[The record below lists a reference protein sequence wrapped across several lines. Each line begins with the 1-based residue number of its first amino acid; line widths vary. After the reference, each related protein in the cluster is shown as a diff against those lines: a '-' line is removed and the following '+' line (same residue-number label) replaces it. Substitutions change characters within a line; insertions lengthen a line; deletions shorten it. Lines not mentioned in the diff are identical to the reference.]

1 METSNSPPVIGS
13 SGVASSGAVAAATG
27 LTEAHVEEIRGAIQS
42 QQKFLGEL
50 LEHAHR
56 WELEGAELRIYF
68 AAEMRAFAEMVEGRD
83 SLEKIRAT
91 AGKVLNRSV
100 RVCAK
105 MESVAATTANAA
117 QAASGTKELRE
128 KFERDPMVGSMLQR
142 FGGKISEVKRRE
154 VNALQQMLSRL
165 RQVQEDLQRQV
176 NTVAIEA
183 SAGGGMVTVKM
194 NGQKQ
199 IVEVRIE
206 PEVFA
211 SKDQEMLQD
220 LIRAAVN
227 EASRRVDDEL
237 ANQMKSLAGNIPGM
251 SGIKIPGLF

>member
-1 METSNSPPVIGS
+1 M
-13 SGVASSGAVAAATG
+13 
-27 LTEAHVEEIRGAIQS
+27 
-42 QQKFLGEL
+42 
-50 LEHAHR
+50 
-56 WELEGAELRIYF
+56 
-68 AAEMRAFAEMVEGRD
+68 
-83 SLEKIRAT
+83 
-91 AGKVLNRSV
+91 
-100 RVCAK
+100 
-105 MESVAATTANAA
+105 
-117 QAASGTKELRE
+117 
-128 KFERDPMVGSMLQR
+128 
-142 FGGKISEVKRRE
+142 E

-206 PEVFA
+206 PEVFT